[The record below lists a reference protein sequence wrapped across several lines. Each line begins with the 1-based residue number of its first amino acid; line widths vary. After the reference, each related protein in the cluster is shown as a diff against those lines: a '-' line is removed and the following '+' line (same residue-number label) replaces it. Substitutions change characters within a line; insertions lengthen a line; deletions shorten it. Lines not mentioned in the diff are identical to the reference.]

1 MRDSPAAL
9 SPGGWPAEF
18 SKPAAK
24 AVIGEGASAVAARAE
39 RLAILAH
46 LERDTTRLLPADAAL
61 ARRMAS
67 RNAAGTGAA
76 ASAAFASA
84 LVSAAGVAAAGAA
97 APIGAAGNG
106 FREGAPTTAP
116 SGAAGNGF
124 REGSPTTAP
133 SGAAGNGFRDF
144 REGARLTGSAIYEA
158 THGLT
163 KPAAGWTNP
172 PAGLGAGLSGQ
183 DGERLPEIL
192 EGLAHRLGLALG
204 PPPLESAGQ
213 RRN

>member
-9 SPGGWPAEF
+9 SPGGWPSEF
-18 SKPAAK
+18 SKPAVK
-24 AVIGEGASAVAARAE
+24 AVIGGGAPAMAARDTGHDGAHDGANGCAQDGGGASRLSGSRAE

-46 LERDTTRLLPADAAL
+46 LERDSTRLLPADAAL
-61 ARRMAS
+61 AKRMAS

-84 LVSAAGVAAAGAA
+84 LVSAAGMAAAGAA
-97 APIGAAGNG
+97 
-106 FREGAPTTAP
+106 
-116 SGAAGNGF
+116 
-124 REGSPTTAP
+124 AP

-163 KPAAGWTNP
+163 KPAASLANP
-172 PAGLGAGLSGQ
+172 AAGLAGLSGQ

-192 EGLAHRLGLALG
+192 EGLAHRLGLALEA
-204 PPPLESAGQ
+204 PPLEAAGQ

>member
-1 MRDSPAAL
+1 
-9 SPGGWPAEF
+9 
-18 SKPAAK
+18 
-24 AVIGEGASAVAARAE
+24 
-39 RLAILAH
+39 LAH

-106 FREGAPTTAP
+106 FR
-116 SGAAGNGF
+116 
-124 REGSPTTAP
+124 
-133 SGAAGNGFRDF
+133 DF

-163 KPAAGWTNP
+163 KPAAGWTIP

-183 DGERLPEIL
+183 VL
-192 EGLAHRLGLALG
+192 ELRCPDCMLI
-204 PPPLESAGQ
+204 SIDC
-213 RRN
+213 R

>member
-1 MRDSPAAL
+1 
-9 SPGGWPAEF
+9 
-18 SKPAAK
+18 
-24 AVIGEGASAVAARAE
+24 VIGEGASAVAARDTAHDGAHDGANDGAHDGASWLSGRRAE

-84 LVSAAGVAAAGAA
+84 LVSAAGVAEAGAA
-97 APIGAAGNG
+97 APIGAARND
-106 FREGAPTTAP
+106 FREGA
-116 SGAAGNGF
+116 
-124 REGSPTTAP
+124 PTTAP

-183 DGERLPEIL
+183 VL
-192 EGLAHRLGLALG
+192 ELRCPDCMLIAIDCR
-204 PPPLESAGQ
+204 
-213 RRN
+213 

>member
-1 MRDSPAAL
+1 
-9 SPGGWPAEF
+9 
-18 SKPAAK
+18 
-24 AVIGEGASAVAARAE
+24 VIGEGASAVAARDTAHDGAHDGGGASWLSGRRAE

-97 APIGAAGNG
+97 AP
-106 FREGAPTTAP
+106 
-116 SGAAGNGF
+116 SGAAGNDF
-124 REGSPTTAP
+124 REGAPTTAP

-163 KPAAGWTNP
+163 KPAAGWTHP

-183 DGERLPEIL
+183 VL
-192 EGLAHRLGLALG
+192 ELRCPDCMLIAIDCR
-204 PPPLESAGQ
+204 
-213 RRN
+213 